1 VSVTAR
7 LAEFAVKT
15 SLEECPPEAL
25 ARVRLAA
32 LDTLGVML
40 AGVGEP
46 AARAVRAVARAEGS
60 TPLATVVGTRL
71 VTAPGWAA
79 LANGTAGHAHDF
91 DDTNFALMGHP
102 SVPLLATALAAGE
115 AEMADGRAVA
125 LAYIVG
131 FEIGATLGVALN
143 PEHYTRGWHATSTI
157 GTLGCAAAAARL
169 LRLDVAQTRHALAI
183 AATHASGLKEN
194 FGSMTKPYHAGHAA
208 RSGIL
213 AAQLAREGLTASE
226 TALEGRQG
234 YVAAFGGARG
244 LEPALDGLGRAW
256 QLLASGIAVKPYPSC
271 ALTHSAIDSLLELRA
286 AHGLTER
293 DVVAVEIGVNRV
305 VPDVLAHPHPA
316 TSLERK
322 FSMQFCAAAALA
334 EGYLDL
340 RSFEDG
346 EVRNRAVRDLMERI
360 TMVVDPALPDGLAQH
375 AWSRVTVRLRDGRT
389 LTAVPRGARGHP
401 DTPLDPDALRAK
413 YLACATLVLPID
425 EAEGVAEQLA
435 HLEDIP
441 DIRALTSRLAGD
453 LD

>member
-1 VSVTAR
+1 MSVTAR

-40 AGVGEP
+40 AGAGEP
-46 AARAVRAVARAEGS
+46 AARAVRAVARAEGG
-60 TPLATVVGTRL
+60 TPLATVVGTRF

-125 LAYIVG
+125 LAYVIG
-131 FEIGATLGVALN
+131 FEVGATLGATLN

-169 LRLDVAQTRHALAI
+169 MRLDVTQTRHALAI

-213 AAQLAREGLTASE
+213 AAQLAREGVTASE

-234 YVAAFGGARG
+234 YVAAFGGARP

-256 QLLASGIAVKPYPSC
+256 QLLVSGIAVKPYPSC

-286 AHGLTER
+286 AHRPTAR

-305 VPDVLAHPHPA
+305 VPDVLAHPRPTTA
-316 TSLERK
+316 LERK

-334 EGYLDL
+334 EGRVDL
-340 RSFEDG
+340 SSFEDG
-346 EVRNRAVRDLMERI
+346 EVRNHAVRDLMERI
-360 TMVVDPALPDGLAQH
+360 TLVVDPRLPDGLEAH

-389 LTAVPRGARGHP
+389 LTAAPRGARGHP

-413 YLACATLVLPID
+413 YLACATRVLTID
-425 EAEGVAEQLA
+425 EAEGVADQLA